1 MPKIDKEALYN
12 QLASWEKDLFEMLD
26 AIPKD
31 ANGAD
36 FTERL
41 LLMRQLSTVSIC
53 KFIVYDF
60 PEIPE
65 EGGPHEQS

>member
-12 QLASWEKDLFEMLD
+12 QLASWERSIFEKLD

-31 ANGAD
+31 AIGAD

-41 LLMRQLSTVSIC
+41 LLMRQLSTVSCC

-60 PEIPE
+60 PELPE
-65 EGGPHEQS
+65 EGRPHEQS